1 MKWFFFAEKLQKFCI
16 PNTYAG
22 EIMICKETKL
32 SPKTFYLGTA
42 NKKFVQW
49 LKELAKIE
57 F

>member
-1 MKWFFFAEKLQKFCI
+1 
-16 PNTYAG
+16 
-22 EIMICKETKL
+22 MICKETKL